1 MRKIGI
7 AREPAMRYFSLS
19 LLEIVETKYCNV
31 TPFPL
36 RNRPFSLSVYRRNV
50 VTKCYCADF
59 DLRVEVKRTG
69 IRAKDRASVFFSSLL
84 PRERERE
91 RSASDQPEF
100 VHVGLRYNP
109 RVHYHQDCFTF
120 SCSSLRY
127 LLRILCEII
136 NYTFVS

>member
-84 PRERERE
+84 PRERKRERE
-91 RSASDQPEF
+91 REARPISPYSYTSDYVTILACIITKIVSRFVAHRCVISCEF
-100 VHVGLRYNP
+100 FAR
-109 RVHYHQDCFTF
+109 
-120 SCSSLRY
+120 
-127 LLRILCEII
+127 
-136 NYTFVS
+136 